1 MLLFSCIH
9 VLIFHTS
16 VGAIPFSG
24 AQFGEGT
31 GPILVDNVQCIGNE
45 ACHLDCIPNAV
56 QSSIQA
62 VTTLKMPAL
71 DVSVSNHAYRA
82 KIQN

>member
-1 MLLFSCIH
+1 M
-9 VLIFHTS
+9 LIFNTS

-45 ACHLDCIPNAV
+45 ARLWDCIPNAV
-56 QSSIQA
+56 QTSLQNCDHSEDA
-62 VTTLKMPAL
+62 
-71 DVSVSNHAYRA
+71 SVRCLS
-82 KIQN
+82 K